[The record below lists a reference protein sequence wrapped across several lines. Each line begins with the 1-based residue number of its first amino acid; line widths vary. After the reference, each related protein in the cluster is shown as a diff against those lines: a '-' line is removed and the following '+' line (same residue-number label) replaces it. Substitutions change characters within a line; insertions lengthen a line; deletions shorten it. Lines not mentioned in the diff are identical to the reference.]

1 MGHHYAK
8 KYNDKQKEKLINEF
22 LKNKEKDPNF
32 SLIKYVREKGIKEN
46 TFRYWLKSK
55 NIIQDKKN
63 DVVRIDTVDD
73 TQIPEYPM
81 PVIRIKTEK
90 AEITIENGM
99 SNDVFDLLRRLILNV
114 N

>member
-1 MGHHYAK
+1 MGHHYAT
-8 KYNDKQKEKLINEF
+8 KYNEKQKEKLIKEF
-22 LKNKEKDPNF
+22 LANKEKDTNF

-63 DVVRIDTVDD
+63 DVVRIDTVVD
-73 TQIPEYPM
+73 TPIPEYQM
-81 PVIRIKTEK
+81 PIIKIKTEK
-90 AEITIENGM
+90 AEIIIENGM
-99 SNDVFDLLRRLILNV
+99 SNDIFDLLKRLILNV